1 MKNKSTSF
9 LDFHLW
15 IKNGYEREWI
25 MTLPIK
31 EMVDWWSPR
40 RCHWISDDGSTEPLT
55 NQLMRTTHY
64 PPGRAG
70 ANVGE
75 GVKRPI
81 GYPPL
86 PATPD
91 QCIDR
96 NDRNWLR
103 SQKAFNSI
111 GNSDQ
116 WLLSPFQ
123 PPPPS
128 HTVFVES
135 TRPGEDGGTEF
146 PGRGGRNFLRTR
158 VDQTRQFCVNNKRF
172 GGALSNT
179 FANSNGA
186 AQLGPRFGQSVPV
199 INLKDR
205 NYLRILKKNSF
216 SEKWWKSFFVIFL
229 RSFNKESI

>member
-116 WLLSPFQ
+116 WLISPFQ
-123 PPPPS
+123 PPPLLPTQFS
-128 HTVFVES
+128 LNPLALVRMAAQNSPDVEDAIFYEHES
-135 TRPGEDGGTEF
+135 TRH
-146 PGRGGRNFLRTR
+146 
-158 VDQTRQFCVNNKRF
+158 V
-172 GGALSNT
+172 
-179 FANSNGA
+179 
-186 AQLGPRFGQSVPV
+186 
-199 INLKDR
+199 
-205 NYLRILKKNSF
+205 SF
-216 SEKWWKSFFVIFL
+216 V
-229 RSFNKESI
+229 

>member
-1 MKNKSTSF
+1 MVATALS
-9 LDFHLW
+9 LDIGRW
-15 IKNGYEREWI
+15 IDGAANQSANEDHS
-25 MTLPIK
+25 LPTGAGR
-31 EMVDWWSPR
+31 SQRGGGGQTTHRFPPPP
-40 RCHWISDDGSTEPLT
+40 SLLPLT
-55 NQLMRTTHY
+55 NVLTGTTVIGFDRRKLSIPLETRT
-64 PPGRAG
+64 
-70 ANVGE
+70 
-75 GVKRPI
+75 
-81 GYPPL
+81 
-86 PATPD
+86 
-91 QCIDR
+91 
-96 NDRNWLR
+96 NDC
-103 SQKAFNSI
+103 SHHFN
-111 GNSDQ
+111 
-116 WLLSPFQ
+116 

>member
-81 GYPPL
+81 GYPPPPPPPPPPL

-123 PPPPS
+123 PPPSFPHS
-128 HTVFVES
+128 FRWIHSPWWGWRHRIPRTWRTQFS
-135 TRPGEDGGTEF
+135 TNTSRPDT
-146 PGRGGRNFLRTR
+146 
-158 VDQTRQFCVNNKRF
+158 
-172 GGALSNT
+172 
-179 FANSNGA
+179 
-186 AQLGPRFGQSVPV
+186 SV
-199 INLKDR
+199 LCK
-205 NYLRILKKNSF
+205 
-216 SEKWWKSFFVIFL
+216 
-229 RSFNKESI
+229 